1 MADKSKPAAYA
12 ASPKSVTVSTLLDMK
27 RKGVKIAMLTA
38 YDFPTAR
45 LAEEAGV
52 DVVLVGDSVAMT
64 KLGYE
69 STLPVTVEEMLHHT
83 KAVKRGLSRALL
95 VADMPYLSYEVDV
108 KEAIRHAGRLLK
120 EGGAHAVK
128 VEGGMEV
135 APTIKELL
143 KINVPVIG
151 HLGLTPQAVNR
162 LGGYKVQ
169 GRSPEAAEKILT
181 EARILE
187 GAGCCAVVLEC
198 VPADLAKEITKR
210 LQIPTIGIG
219 AGPHCDGQVLVFHD
233 LLGLYDNLTP
243 KFVRRY
249 ASLGEETRAAIGK
262 YLDDIRSGRFPDEQ
276 TESFHMSNADEL
288 RSLYG
293 SANVVEMP
301 KK

>member
-1 MADKSKPAAYA
+1 MADKIKPTAYA
-12 ASPKSVTVSTLLDMK
+12 GMPKNITISTLLDLK
-27 RKGVKIAMLTA
+27 RKGVKITMLTA

-52 DVVLVGDSVAMT
+52 DVILVGDSVGMT

-69 STLPVTVEEMLHHT
+69 STLPVTIDEMVHHT

-95 VADMPYLSYEVDV
+95 VADMPYLSYEIDL
-108 KEAIRHAGRLLK
+108 KEAVRNAGRLLK

-135 APTIKELL
+135 ASTIKEFL
-143 KINVPVIG
+143 KINVPVFG

-187 GAGCCAVVLEC
+187 GAGCCAIVLEC
-198 VPADLAKEITKR
+198 VPADLAKEVTKR

-219 AGPHCDGQVLVFHD
+219 AGPHCDGQVLVSD
-233 LLGLYDNLTP
+233 DMLGLTEFGP
-243 KFVRRY
+243 TKFVKRY
-249 ASLGEETRAAIGK
+249 A
-262 YLDDIRSGRFPDEQ
+262 DIRGQSLKAMGDYCREVRDGSFPGPEH
-276 TESFHMSNADEL
+276 SFTSQ
-288 RSLYG
+288 
-293 SANVVEMP
+293 
-301 KK
+301 K

>member
-1 MADKSKPAAYA
+1 MADKL
-12 ASPKSVTVSTLLDMK
+12 PKSVTISTLLDMK

-38 YDFPTAR
+38 YDYPTAR

-52 DVVLVGDSVAMT
+52 DVILVGDSVGMT

-69 STLPVTVEEMLHHT
+69 STLPVTIDEMVHHT
-83 KAVKRGLSRALL
+83 KAVKRGTTRALL
-95 VADMPYLSYEVDV
+95 VADMPYLSYEIDL
-108 KEAIRHAGRLLK
+108 KEAVRNAGRLLK

-135 APTIKELL
+135 ASTIKEFL
-143 KINVPVIG
+143 KINVPVFG

-187 GAGCCAVVLEC
+187 GAGVCAVVLEC

-219 AGPHCDGQVLVFHD
+219 AGPHCDGQVLVSD
-233 LLGLYDNLTP
+233 DMLGLSEAGPT
-243 KFVRRY
+243 KFVKRY
-249 ASLGEETRAAIGK
+249 ADLRGASLKAIGD
-262 YLDDIRSGRFPDEQ
+262 YCREVRDGSFPGPEH
-276 TESFHMSNADEL
+276 SFTSQ
-288 RSLYG
+288 
-293 SANVVEMP
+293 
-301 KK
+301 K

>member
-1 MADKSKPAAYA
+1 MADKTKPASYA
-12 ASPKSVTVSTLLDMK
+12 GAVKSVTVSTLLDMK

-52 DVVLVGDSVAMT
+52 DVILVGDSVGMT

-69 STLPVTVEEMLHHT
+69 STLPVTIDEMVHHV

-95 VADMPYLSYEVDV
+95 VADMPYLSYEIDL
-108 KEAIRHAGRLLK
+108 KEAVRNAGRLLK

-135 APTIKELL
+135 ASTIKEFL
-143 KINVPVIG
+143 KINVPVFG

-219 AGPHCDGQVLVFHD
+219 AGPHCDGQVLVSDD
-233 LLGLYDNLTP
+233 LLGLTEAGP
-243 KFVRRY
+243 TKFVKRY
-249 ASLGEETRAAIGK
+249 ADLRAQSLKAIGD
-262 YLDDIRSGRFPDEQ
+262 YCREVRDGSFPGPEH
-276 TESFHMSNADEL
+276 SFTSQ
-288 RSLYG
+288 
-293 SANVVEMP
+293 
-301 KK
+301 K

>member
-1 MADKSKPAAYA
+1 MADKPKPAA
-12 ASPKSVTVSTLLDMK
+12 PKSVTISTLLDMK

-38 YDFPTAR
+38 YDYPTAR

-52 DVVLVGDSVAMT
+52 DVILVGDSVGMT

-69 STLPVTVEEMLHHT
+69 STLPVTIDEMVHHT
-83 KAVKRGLSRALL
+83 KAVKRGMSRALL
-95 VADMPYLSYEVDV
+95 VADMPYLSYEVDL
-108 KEAIRHAGRLLK
+108 KEAVRNAGRLLK
-120 EGGAHAVK
+120 DGGAHAVK

-135 APTIKELL
+135 AATIKEFL
-143 KINVPVIG
+143 KINVPVFG

-187 GAGCCAVVLEC
+187 GAGVCALVLEC

-219 AGPHCDGQVLVFHD
+219 AGPHCDGQVLVSD
-233 LLGLYDNLTP
+233 DMLGLSEAGPT
-243 KFVRRY
+243 KFVKRY
-249 ASLGEETRAAIGK
+249 AELRAESLKAIGD
-262 YLDDIRSGRFPDEQ
+262 YCREVRDGSFPGPEH
-276 TESFHMSNADEL
+276 SFTSQ
-288 RSLYG
+288 
-293 SANVVEMP
+293 
-301 KK
+301 K

>member
-1 MADKSKPAAYA
+1 MADKLKPAA
-12 ASPKSVTVSTLLDMK
+12 PKSVTISTLLDMK

-52 DVVLVGDSVAMT
+52 DVILVGDSVGMT

-69 STLPVTVEEMLHHT
+69 STLPVTIDEMVHHT
-83 KAVKRGLSRALL
+83 KAVKRGTSRALL
-95 VADMPYLSYEVDV
+95 VADMPYLSYEIDLKDAV
-108 KEAIRHAGRLLK
+108 RNAGRLLK

-135 APTIKELL
+135 ASTIKEFL
-143 KINVPVIG
+143 KINVPVFG
-151 HLGLTPQAVNR
+151 HLGLTPHAVNR

-219 AGPHCDGQVLVFHD
+219 AGPHCDGQVLVSD
-233 LLGLYDNLTP
+233 DMLGLTESGP
-243 KFVRRY
+243 TKFVKRY
-249 ASLGEETRAAIGK
+249 ADLRGQSLKAIGD
-262 YLDDIRSGRFPDEQ
+262 YCREVRDGSFPGPEH
-276 TESFHMSNADEL
+276 SFTSQ
-288 RSLYG
+288 
-293 SANVVEMP
+293 
-301 KK
+301 K

>member
-1 MADKSKPAAYA
+1 LLNSGEMADKTKPTAYA
-12 ASPKSVTVSTLLDMK
+12 GVPKNITISTLLDLK
-27 RKGVKIAMLTA
+27 RKGIKIAMLTA

-52 DVVLVGDSVAMT
+52 DVVLVGDSVGMT

-69 STLPVTVEEMLHHT
+69 STLPVTIDEMVHHT

-95 VADMPYLSYEVDV
+95 VADMPYLSYEVDL
-108 KEAIRHAGRLLK
+108 KEAVRNAGRLLK

-135 APTIKELL
+135 ASTIKEFL
-143 KINVPVIG
+143 KINVPVFG

-219 AGPHCDGQVLVFHD
+219 AGPHCDGQVLVSD
-233 LLGLYDNLTP
+233 DMLGLSEAGPT
-243 KFVRRY
+243 KFVKRY
-249 ASLGEETRAAIGK
+249 ADLRAQSLKAIGD
-262 YLDDIRSGRFPDEQ
+262 YCREVRDGSFPGPEH
-276 TESFHMSNADEL
+276 SFTSQ
-288 RSLYG
+288 
-293 SANVVEMP
+293 
-301 KK
+301 K